1 MENKLLIITSGSSGW
16 ERSGFNADNREKL
29 SNIFNAHTK
38 EYANVTVRFIFD
50 NSDVQEINTII
61 TDENLQPDFIA
72 LHQSVYEKV
81 EDRKILEADNR
92 IVKLFHHEN
101 DDKNFYKVILGK
113 VLENSLTLEDVEG
126 FFKPQLGIALNLLHE
141 IYNGKKLSE
150 IEDIEEYKK
159 LKSYEELQKE
169 LSNCEFKYDNKT
181 HIQALSDFRDE
192 ILKLTLAN

>member
-50 NSDVQEINTII
+50 NNDVQEINTII

-72 LHQSVYEKV
+72 LHQSVYETIN
-81 EDRKILEADNR
+81 DRNILEADNR

-101 DDKNFYKVILGK
+101 DDNNFYKVILGK
-113 VLENSLTLEDVEG
+113 VLDEKLTIDDVEG
-126 FFKPQLGIALNLLHE
+126 FFKPQLGIALNILHE
-141 IYNGKKLSE
+141 IYNGKKLTE
-150 IEDIEEYKK
+150 IEIEEKYKQ
-159 LKSYEELQKE
+159 LDSYKELQKE
-169 LSNCEFKYDNKT
+169 LSNSEFKYDNKT

-192 ILKLTLAN
+192 IFKLTLAN

>member
-50 NSDVQEINTII
+50 NNEVQEINTII

-126 FFKPQLGIALNLLHE
+126 FFEVKSDNELNFLHDSFNNKPNIEVLVKSE
-141 IYNGKKLSE
+141 YNDETYQKLISTSE
-150 IEDIEEYKK
+150 HVSKEKDLDKLIELVTSERIITTDKFY
-159 LKSYEELQKE
+159 
-169 LSNCEFKYDNKT
+169 N
-181 HIQALSDFRDE
+181 
-192 ILKLTLAN
+192 